1 VIYSAMR
8 AMKNLSEKF
17 LVLRIAEGIG
27 YPDERPIVFERI
39 CDSEAAA
46 IEIAR
51 LPARFRPKSPNGI
64 SPPGRFVSRSPV
76 RFIDCQGSS
85 SNM

>member
-8 AMKNLSEKF
+8 SMKNVSDKF

-39 CDSEAAA
+39 CDTESEA
-46 IEIAR
+46 IEIASNYP
-51 LPARFRPKSPNGI
+51 LA
-64 SPPGRFVSRSPV
+64 FVQAVKMVSHPLV
-76 RFIDCQGSS
+76 GSVLDRQLDL
-85 SNM
+85 